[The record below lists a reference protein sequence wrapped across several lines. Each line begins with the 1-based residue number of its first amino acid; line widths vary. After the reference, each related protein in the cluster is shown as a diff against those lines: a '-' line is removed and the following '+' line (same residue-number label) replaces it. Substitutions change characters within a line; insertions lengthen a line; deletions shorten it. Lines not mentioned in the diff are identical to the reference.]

1 MIDQTVIQLMRQY
14 GQSVEL
20 VRAGEVTPTRA
31 FLQPIT
37 RKREEQAQYLPTPLG
52 LRREDDFLYL
62 GPPQLELK
70 AGRDRVRWGG
80 RTFLIRTA
88 HPIYV
93 GSGISHWWAV
103 LVPADKEET

>member
-1 MIDQTVIQLMRQY
+1 MTDQTVIQLMQRY
-14 GQSVEL
+14 GQRVEL
-20 VRAGEVTPTRA
+20 VRAGEVTSARA

-37 RKREEQAQYLPTPLG
+37 RQREEQAQYLPTPLG

-70 AGRDRVRWGG
+70 AGQDRVRWLDQ
-80 RTFLIRTA
+80 TFSIRTA

-93 GSGISHWWAV
+93 GSSISHWWAV